1 MENEGDGWSSRGS
14 DPGPAGPGD
23 ADSEVGGGV
32 ASEEREVRKRRRK
45 KGGEGRSSPE
55 TGDGGRTAAGDG
67 GIQSRPFGRHQS
79 GHGWSTNEDLTTRHT
94 KMTTSR
100 RFRTPDRLTAQK
112 QRYPMRGHDAQ
123 QRRSNKA

>member
-23 ADSEVGGGV
+23 ADSEVGGWV

-79 GHGWSTNEDLTTRHT
+79 GHGWSTNEDLTTRYCLLDNGT
-94 KMTTSR
+94 ENIIPNSIGNIEKLRKLLLCLS
-100 RFRTPDRLTAQK
+100 
-112 QRYPMRGHDAQ
+112 
-123 QRRSNKA
+123 